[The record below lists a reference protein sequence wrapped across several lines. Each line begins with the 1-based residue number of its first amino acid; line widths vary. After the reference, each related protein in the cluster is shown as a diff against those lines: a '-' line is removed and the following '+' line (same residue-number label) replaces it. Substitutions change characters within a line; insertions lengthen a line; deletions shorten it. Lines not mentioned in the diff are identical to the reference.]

1 VKYDAGNTG
10 GGKATC
16 AVSKDSVMAGEQNLV
31 LSVSGMNPA
40 PTSDIQIP
48 MICDGKTLT
57 TPTCRTGGACDNVNF
72 TAPTTPGKYICTFE
86 KDGYNPC
93 ATLPTFVVAPPV
105 SCSVTAETVS
115 AGTQITFS
123 GTANTKWGAQANSC
137 GFKINGTWRNG
148 NQNQNFTTGTMT
160 YTVNATTTF
169 SIECT
174 QGQAPAAAR
183 VCTKV
188 VTVE

>member
-1 VKYDAGNTG
+1 
-10 GGKATC
+10 
-16 AVSKDSVMAGEQNLV
+16 MAGEQNLV

-57 TPTCRTGGACDNVNF
+57 TPTCRTGGSCDNVNF